1 MRYLDSGWNSL
12 GVGSS
17 CPPHVCNEGAGWILS
32 ELSSKWTV
40 LNLEHGRW
48 RQSVNLKHQVCPGV
62 KQDQTRLRAA
72 KSPQVSAE
80 PLWMQLCF
88 CRVWLGVCVTS
99 TNLEFNLQVLA
110 GSPLG
115 SFGQGKQAPSPS
127 LPFTMTCSQ
136 NRFWRVRRRARVVTP
151 SACHE

>member
-1 MRYLDSGWNSL
+1 MLMSHAWHWTALPCPSVPLRDTQVTYSSSIVEKSEAMRYLNSGWNSL

-48 RQSVNLKHQVCPGV
+48 RQSVNLKQQVCPGV

-80 PLWMQLCF
+80 PLWMQHTQPAHSQEGCASAV
-88 CRVWLGVCVTS
+88 CDWVSVWHL
-99 TNLEFNLQVLA
+99 
-110 GSPLG
+110 
-115 SFGQGKQAPSPS
+115 
-127 LPFTMTCSQ
+127 
-136 NRFWRVRRRARVVTP
+136 RI
-151 SACHE
+151 